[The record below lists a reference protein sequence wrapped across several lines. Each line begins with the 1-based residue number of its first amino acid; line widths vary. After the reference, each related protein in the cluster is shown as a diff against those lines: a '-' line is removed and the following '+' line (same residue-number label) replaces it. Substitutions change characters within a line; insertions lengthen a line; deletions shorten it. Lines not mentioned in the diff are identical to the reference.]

1 MAKKG
6 KGARIKIGLVCKEC
20 KKQNYVT
27 EKNRLTTTEKIHLRK
42 YCPLCKKHTIHIEK
56 KKL

>member
-6 KGARIKIGLVCKEC
+6 SRILIGLTCEVCNS
-20 KKQNYVT
+20 QNYVT
-27 EKNRLTTTEKIHLRK
+27 EKNKVTTTGAIKLKK
-42 YCPLCKKHTIHIEK
+42 YCKNCKKRTAHKEK

>member
-6 KGARIKIGLVCKEC
+6 PRVLIGLVCDVC
-20 KKQNYVT
+20 KSQNYVV
-27 EKNRLTTTEKIHLRK
+27 EKNKLNTQASLKLKK
-42 YCPLCKKHTIHIEK
+42 YCKNCRKHTVHKEK

>member
-1 MAKKG
+1 MAK
-6 KGARIKIGLVCKEC
+6 KGARIKIGLICSSC

-27 EKNRLTTTEKIHLRK
+27 EKNKLTTVDKLELKK
-42 YCPLCKKHTIHIEK
+42 YCPKCRKRTPHKEK